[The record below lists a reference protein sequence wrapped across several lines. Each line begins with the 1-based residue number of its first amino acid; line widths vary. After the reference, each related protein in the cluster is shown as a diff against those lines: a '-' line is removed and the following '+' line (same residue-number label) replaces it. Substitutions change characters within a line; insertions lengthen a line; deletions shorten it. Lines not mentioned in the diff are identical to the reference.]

1 MSSAFSIL
9 WHLQFSHL
17 NWTFP
22 KHINGWLKKQ
32 NFSQWSKLK
41 TFHYVLSQWLFL
53 ESLAYVCLF
62 KVIMMTKALDNC
74 IWNKSNTP
82 LQINFFFL
90 HILFSQTNHSFFPKG
105 QSNFNFFISISTH
118 QHSLEC
124 RAPASRR
131 LLLAMGCWHQRSHQI
146 NPTDSRPSQWNN
158 PCSTAVVFPSF
169 PSSGLSSLL
178 STEPVWLATRLGS
191 SPAGTLS
198 TTTKSWYVQVM
209 QTDPLRMDIWDS
221 VNLVVG

>member
-82 LQINFFFL
+82 LQINFFFCIYYS
-90 HILFSQTNHSFFPKG
+90 HKQTTHFFQRGKV
-105 QSNFNFFISISTH
+105 ISISWNSSVYFNFNSPALTGVQSTCLKEVASSH
-118 QHSLEC
+118 GMLTPEIPSDQPNRFKTKSVEQPLQHSCCISIVSKLWSQQPSQH
-124 RAPASRR
+124 RASLAGYKIR
-131 LLLAMGCWHQRSHQI
+131 LLSCRHIEHHNKIMVCSSHA
-146 NPTDSRPSQWNN
+146 NWPTEN
-158 PCSTAVVFPSF
+158 
-169 PSSGLSSLL
+169 G
-178 STEPVWLATRLGS
+178 
-191 SPAGTLS
+191 
-198 TTTKSWYVQVM
+198 Y
-209 QTDPLRMDIWDS
+209 LR
-221 VNLVVG
+221 